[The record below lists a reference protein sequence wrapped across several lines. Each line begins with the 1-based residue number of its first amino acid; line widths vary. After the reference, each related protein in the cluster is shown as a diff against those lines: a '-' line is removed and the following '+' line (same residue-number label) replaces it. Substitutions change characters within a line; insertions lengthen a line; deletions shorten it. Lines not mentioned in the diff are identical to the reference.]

1 MAGVQAIFDRYGR
14 PLNTFIVSCRTA
26 PHPNSPVS
34 TAQQAPGLLLPPP
47 PPPPSYLES
56 LPPPLAPVIPFPN
69 PSITRKYYED

>member
-47 PPPPSYLES
+47 TPPF
-56 LPPPLAPVIPFPN
+56 LPG
-69 PSITRKYYED
+69 ITTTTTGAGHPISKTQHYPQVL